1 MRRAGVARAACS
13 SAAIQ
18 PAQGATGVARA
29 ADPRAS
35 WPPPPLPLQD
45 DIKADSELVCVR
57 NCTCPADGAAC
68 SLARDCSIRIDISGG
83 GDGGGGKRHSGGA
96 LFFWMVFSVLLGSVA
111 ALGLIHWNGIPPWLP
126 LRERGYA
133 MAGMY
138 NELSGV

>member
-1 MRRAGVARAACS
+1 MQQV
-13 SAAIQ
+13 Q
-18 PAQGATGVARA
+18 PARQPGGLLTHMLPGRT
-29 ADPRAS
+29 
-35 WPPPPLPLQD
+35 PLRPLQD

-68 SLARDCSIRIDISGG
+68 SLAKDCSIKIDIGG
-83 GDGGGGKRHSGGA
+83 GSKRHSGGA
-96 LFFWMVFSVLLGSVA
+96 LFFWTVFSVLLGSVA
-111 ALGLIHWNGIPPWLP
+111 ALGYIHWNGIPPWLP